1 MTVSEFLIVRIIP
14 TRPVTATAFR
24 AALNKITITA
34 SDKTVFSAGNDREL
48 GKASGLADEPTDTV
62 APVPPLKVIAGEP
75 PTLQPSIIQHFT
87 IRNNVL
93 GEPELSMA
101 STATAVIVINRAGLT
116 QPDKE
121 YPTPTSYDVSLA
133 LTQDSTEP
141 TVASR
146 QQVVDFNVR
155 IASEHLDTDQLSY
168 ISRAA
173 EVYLSIDVPQA
184 PLDSG
189 TAIYAAAAD
198 GTPPSFTYMVKAIDN
213 VLGKDSPTGATS
225 LEDMK
230 VFLSTAQARQV
241 AAELVNNRLLDPPPT
256 APYPSWDIKLYLK
269 NNVKVFFEDMFTV
282 DTPGGKIKEQT
293 TDQSR
298 TKFEGDRA
306 SYYALRTSDGIQL
319 ANYVYSAIF
328 AIYAEFYSFNAKRA
342 VITIPVEAN
351 AQHSTSVSLPS
362 LSISGTNGAALDPS
376 FTVPAA
382 YFYALTTTH
391 AITQDF
397 DTRMKILLTASSD
410 TLANSLGLAIDQG
423 VLGRKSSA
431 DGLIWRDSSLES
443 VPAVH
448 INELQAIRRIT
459 ALQASVRNALPEQV
473 QPAANASVKKMIIDW
488 LQYIGTDA
496 DLPRKVWYR
505 PENAKEYLTV
515 ILEVIAPG
523 DETLISTILTDLRL
537 PPESGT
543 GLGLVIQN
551 VTDLSNV
558 TEAQWLEF
566 FQRHEGLLPR
576 KYLLGDLKGR
586 VHTLVQDV
594 TKVLFT
600 LPAPQSLGDLPP
612 QLAVPTLA
620 GTLDKD
626 VLVNFLNQSKF
637 SLTDD
642 LDSTKLAQYKAQA
655 LQIFKS
661 EQIASFVTS
670 AVQELWTLYRM
681 TDLTGIS
688 KELRFSYMEA
698 LHARGFTSAE
708 KVKLVGSTQFPLAM
722 VGTVAFP
729 RAGDIFTKADELQSD
744 SGNSDPEPGYTFNPV
759 NSGDLTNCEPPCHL
773 SPFGPFQY
781 LKQLLGLPC
790 GAQTVGD
797 VLATRRGPLSNLI
810 VNASNLDTQ
819 LPVVDIV
826 NENLESLVAD
836 LTANSGAIH
845 NTDNAGLTSI
855 DVQSVAPL
863 VVPAGLTEDGILKAL
878 PQHSSPHLPQDQPGV
893 YTALASSVAGPDLP
907 YSQSLD
913 ISRNYL
919 STLGTSRF
927 DVMRVFHR
935 DTTEFAPDASKEPA
949 EFQKSLWRL
958 PVRYDIALEY
968 LRISPEEASSVYGGK
983 MTSTLAMELLGVPL
997 HGNKESSTRLLQV
1010 SSFMSQA
1017 GITYCEFLELYKSGF
1032 VQFDA
1037 GEAYTDYPECLPCC
1051 EEAVVISFPGER
1063 SQAGEL
1069 LKLLIFIRL
1078 WKSLR
1083 RPCGERVTMN
1093 VLADIC
1099 KVLKLFTDTNVNP
1112 DFLRQLASLLMLRD
1126 FWSLPWAE
1134 KKATASQDD
1143 QPDARTTLLSIW
1155 SGKGTETDGFQ
1166 WSVEAI
1172 FSAIE
1177 KHAGQHY
1184 KCLKRSASW
1193 KKLIASN
1200 LDDLAELAG
1209 FIESKWYSTPTCT
1222 IRFVEILTKLY
1233 ASNFTVGEIF
1243 FLFTTRKHLRADDP
1257 FPFTEDDESLD
1268 DPFNVSEDDEKYGLW
1283 ALRRKLL
1290 HVEVCDEEAECWSWQ
1305 KIESTLEELGYH
1317 AHEELFS
1324 LQFLG
1329 EHFFPDVL
1337 EECGCDVSHKSRYF
1351 TTTLRN
1357 SSPQIWYP
1365 INHCSPF
1372 SYQSNG
1378 EDRESAQLR
1387 VKLPLRDE
1395 DVLKFLRDTR
1405 QLNPQEASA
1414 AQTLYWQTRAA
1425 LAPFA
1430 LLFTNFNHAAEY
1442 MVQEPCVRRRFHF
1455 FQREVAKFEKRC
1467 KVIARHLHNAVHS
1480 ATESDDAECEC
1491 ADGHE
1496 CDCTGMKAAW
1506 RILLSLIADENEAFS
1521 AWEDPSDAGAP
1532 PTNFQWDFEF
1542 SGGAFAALLGLIGTG
1557 IEGSYSG
1564 SDSSIVWKELRGGL
1578 SAWGDECNYWNTPIP
1593 TVLPDLSLQ
1602 QSDEQSTL
1610 ISFKNGFALDQ
1621 ETGRILS
1628 GGEPFTVVWKG
1639 ELMVEKGGC
1648 YHFGISCNSRHHRDS
1663 HDSDSPHGDR
1673 SFCDCDCEDKKQWA
1687 VKLQRGEKN
1696 WTLLSRGPN
1705 AGGVPEIYS
1714 KQVPL
1719 RPGAYRIT
1727 IVYRQPEP
1735 DFDDDDDLSK
1745 FHTGV
1750 RISYKGPDTHECPKE
1765 VPVSALYIQSKDGPL
1780 WPQNSLMAG
1789 STRVINSRYIPTL
1802 RDIRRTYQRAFKSV
1816 LFAHRFC
1823 LSACL
1828 SHCEGESELG
1838 YLLSNQESF
1847 QGTSYYWDA
1856 ETGTYKVHHATFNF
1870 NFLPVTDAYL
1880 PPSVDDDQRVQPSE
1894 KRQTALFDWFER
1906 IFDYTVL
1913 RSEVRSICEPALWI
1927 FFHHVTFDS
1936 PQRVDQLLRYL
1947 GVEIKLAPLVLEYFA
1962 PPPDGLFK
1970 ISDSQNL
1977 TVLGD
1982 ERWATRAW
1990 KAKRWL
1996 DHVQRSFYAPIIEL
2010 ALCRPAL
2017 WSASPDP
2024 NAPVDGLAGN
2034 INLTRFVQR
2043 SCLGKTDAETRLRE
2057 VVGLSNGLRHR
2068 ARHAL
2073 LQFLRFNGKSAE
2085 EISDYLLLDVFVDIG
2100 ETTTRV
2106 NDLVDAAQRF
2116 VQRAILGLEAEF
2128 LLDAETLK
2136 RWECEFSTFEKWQAR
2151 QRRLWYN
2158 ENWLQW
2164 DEAKK
2169 WSKSEGYQSLDKA
2182 LVSGITTVATLAENM
2197 NWDGTSSFPAQPG
2210 KEPLPSAQASVLQV
2224 QRQALDEGLSL
2235 MGRPDRSAMP
2245 TWLAPVQPINSAR
2258 PPERNPNPPGGGPP
2272 RFEAESPDENS
2283 EEADAIRSGDGE
2295 GEPSPTT
2302 ITPTSLDESLPGASS
2317 LKSIPLWVQA
2327 ALRLGVRFIRVAASS
2342 VPIAL
2347 PYSKRTEQ
2355 PPVCCECGQHHEPTI
2370 DEYYFWL
2377 EDNLRFDPADI
2388 AASQNADLHDNVPG
2402 VSGST
2407 GNTPQIDPR
2416 TIQADPTSD
2425 WDAPT
2430 PKMLHWESEPL
2441 VHLRWMRVHRGV
2453 LQDSRRSTEGI
2464 PFADADLDALFLD
2477 LRGRS
2482 FDSLLF
2488 NVKKNDTST
2497 GFRFDIATDTAI
2509 PIPEPVPS
2517 PPPPALPIL
2526 QVLVDELAAFP
2537 YFLYYNGGMPLV
2549 PVGTFG
2555 ASMVIAASLR
2565 TDCRYQAATYWLKL
2579 VYDPL
2584 SRDNTWMQ
2592 CPTLSSSAA
2601 QSAFV
2606 LDDDG
2611 SKSSD
2616 LFSSTAALGEILQA
2630 AGESEV
2636 SARAERGR
2644 LPQDSTCC
2652 RTAPVKHAK
2661 ATGRAVTMEY
2671 VETLIAWADSFRC
2684 LNSLEADQ
2692 QADTLLSVA
2701 AKVLGKKPKAV
2712 AAVDLTR
2719 GKMTLTSFQ
2728 SSQPPLNPRLM
2739 RLFDA
2744 VDDGLSMVRAG
2755 INKRRLCNGAIGRD
2769 RATWGSHRRFDTRS
2783 AFQPSM
2789 GDGGCDGLCVY
2800 SCSQTY
2806 RYSSILPKAFQW
2818 TAIVKSTGAAL
2829 LSAIE
2834 KADSE
2839 ALSSIRT
2846 AQERQITELSLDISK
2861 NQYRAA
2867 DWDVQALDKQMQGAL
2882 TRLQYYQKLISDG
2895 LNFSEMGYLFGTEAS
2910 MASRTSANV
2919 SDGVGQG
2926 MASVPDMW
2934 VGVAGVAGSPLQ
2946 FQQMPMGV
2954 KMGTGFAAAARILNT
2969 VADISSSNAGMQNTQ
2984 GGWDRRAQEWQ
2995 HQCDVI
3001 TYEIQQI
3008 KRQRLAARRRL
3019 EVSRRELNNTERRI
3033 EHQAEVQDFLRDKFS
3048 KYELYLYLQQEN
3060 SALYSKTFS
3069 AAVEV
3074 AREAQ
3079 LAAGYELGD
3088 PSLDI
3093 IPAAATVWDSLHSG
3107 LLAGE
3112 KLEVAVQSLDRAY
3125 MSKNCREYELAKH
3138 ISLRLHFPASF
3149 VMLKTTGCC
3158 EVDIPEWLFDLD
3170 YPGHYMRRIKT
3181 VSLTIP
3187 CVAGPYTGIHCKLQ
3201 QLQSSIRQRPQMET
3215 CGDCCC
3221 KGKDKTETAPGV
3233 CIHDPAVATRYAGT
3247 EAIATSTG
3255 QNDSGLFEVSF
3266 ADTRY
3271 LPFEYSGAVSRW
3283 RLELP
3288 RENNQFD
3295 FDSLSDVII
3304 HINFTAREG
3313 GPEFQ
3318 RQRQQVAQKHLPADG
3333 LRFFDIR
3340 HEMQEAWSA
3349 LKRNEKCEGCLWKAK
3364 CRPGECDLKC
3374 ACESKSGGRAHGDC
3388 DDGRSHRGREHDSHH
3403 SGGEEHRK
3411 HPHGREVERRRG
3423 AHHQQ
3428 RRHKKRSF
3436 ELELSRQMFP
3446 FATACHTIVVTGAH
3460 VLIDIKDCDGD
3471 ALEVFHMVYV
3481 PPHKLADCPDTK
3493 KVPFVRTAG
3502 GLWRGNV
3509 QFAEPIVVPDLGPR
3523 EARGLTKGSIGTF
3536 EVPCEL
3542 QNVCKAWLLCD
3553 YEVLKKEEGCSLQA
3567 RC

>member
-1 MTVSEFLIVRIIP
+1 MTNSEFLIVRIIP
-14 TRPVTATAFR
+14 TRPVTASAFR

-34 SDKTVFSAGNDREL
+34 SDKTVFNAGNDRAL
-48 GKASGLADEPTDTV
+48 GKATGLADQPIDAVT
-62 APVPPLKVIAGEP
+62 PIPPLKVVAGEP
-75 PTLQPSIIQHFT
+75 PTLQPSIIQHFS
-87 IRNNVL
+87 IKNNEL
-93 GEPELSMA
+93 IPELSMS
-101 STATAVIVINRAGLT
+101 STATAVVVINRAGLT

-121 YPTPTSYDVSLA
+121 YPTPTSYDVSLT
-133 LTQDSTEP
+133 LTQDSTQP

-146 QQVVDFNVR
+146 QQVVDFNVQ
-155 IASEHLDTDQLSY
+155 ISNEHLVTDQLSY

-184 PLDSG
+184 PLDLG

-225 LEDMK
+225 LENMK
-230 VFLSTAQARQV
+230 VYLSTAQARQV
-241 AAELVNNRLLDPPPT
+241 AAELVNNRLLDPPPI
-256 APYPSWDIKLYLK
+256 APYPSWNSVLYLEK
-269 NNVKVFFEDMFTV
+269 NDRVFFEDMFTV
-282 DTPGGKIKEQT
+282 DTPGGQIANQT

-328 AIYAEFYSFNAKRA
+328 AIYAEFYSFNAQRA
-342 VITIPVEAN
+342 VITIPVKAN

-362 LSISGTNGAALDPS
+362 MPLSGTNGAALAPS

-410 TLANSLGLAIDQG
+410 SLGNSLGLAIDQG
-423 VLGRKSSA
+423 VLGQKSSA

-448 INELQAIRRIT
+448 INQLQAIRRIA
-459 ALQASVRNALPEQV
+459 ALQASVRDTLPELV
-473 QPAANASVKKMIIDW
+473 QPEANTSVKKMITDW
-488 LQYIGTDA
+488 LQFIGTDA
-496 DLPRKVWYR
+496 DLPQKVWYR
-505 PENAKEYLTV
+505 PENAKDYLTV
-515 ILEVIAPG
+515 ILEVIVPG

-558 TEAQWLEF
+558 TETQWLEF
-566 FQRHEGLLPR
+566 FQRHDGLLPR

-600 LPAPQSLGDLPP
+600 SPAPQSLGDLPP
-612 QLAVPTLA
+612 QLAIPTLA

-626 VLVNFLNQSKF
+626 VLVNFLNQSNF

-642 LDSTKLAQYKAQA
+642 LDDTKLTQYKAQA

-698 LHARGFTSAE
+698 LHARGFTSVE

-722 VGTVAFP
+722 AGTVAFP
-729 RAGDIFTKADELQSD
+729 RAGDIFTKADALQSD
-744 SGNSDPEPGYTFNPV
+744 SGNTDPEPGYTFSPV

-797 VLATRRGPLSNLI
+797 VLATRRGPLSNLM
-810 VNASNLDTQ
+810 VNASNMDTQ
-819 LPVVDIV
+819 LPVVDLV
-826 NENLESLVAD
+826 NENLESLVSN
-836 LTANSGAIH
+836 LTANTGAIY

-855 DVQSVAPL
+855 DVQSIEPL
-863 VVPAGLTEDGILKAL
+863 VIPAGLTEDGILKAL
-878 PQHSSPHLPQDQPGV
+878 PQHSSPHLPQDQPVV

-927 DVMRVFHR
+927 DVMRLFHR

-949 EFQKSLWRL
+949 EFQRFLWRL

-968 LRISPEEASSVYGGK
+968 LGVSPEEASSVYGGN
-983 MTSTLAMELLGVPL
+983 MTSALAMELLGMSL
-997 HGNKESSTRLLQV
+997 RGNEESSTRLLQV
-1010 SSFMSQA
+1010 SDFISQA
-1017 GITYCEFLELYKSGF
+1017 GITYCEFLELQKCGF
-1032 VQFDA
+1032 VQFNA
-1037 GEAYTDYPECLPCC
+1037 GEVYKDYPECLPCC
-1051 EEAVVISFPGER
+1051 DEDVVISFPGER

-1078 WKSLR
+1078 WKNLR
-1083 RPCGERVTMN
+1083 RPCGATVTMN

-1099 KVLKLFTDTNVNP
+1099 KMLKLFTDTNVNP
-1112 DFLRQLASLLMLRD
+1112 DFLRQFASLLMLHN
-1126 FWSLPWAE
+1126 FWCLPWAE
-1134 KKATASQDD
+1134 EQATASQID

-1155 SGKGTETDGFQ
+1155 SGNGTDTDGFQ
-1166 WSVEAI
+1166 WAVEAI
-1172 FSAIE
+1172 FSGIE
-1177 KHAGQHY
+1177 KHAVQHY
-1184 KCLKRSASW
+1184 KCPKRFASW

-1200 LDDLAELAG
+1200 LDALAELAG
-1209 FIESKWYSTPTCT
+1209 FVESKWYSTPTCT

-1233 ASNFTVGEIF
+1233 ASNFTVGEIL

-1257 FPFTEDDESLD
+1257 FPFTGDDESLD
-1268 DPFNVSEDDEKYGLW
+1268 DPFNVPEDDENHGLW

-1290 HVEVCDEEAECWSWQ
+1290 EVEVCNADAECWSWY
-1305 KIESTLEELGYH
+1305 KIESTLEELGYRPQ
-1317 AHEELFS
+1317 EELFS
-1324 LQFLG
+1324 LQYLA
-1329 EHFFPDVL
+1329 EHFFPEIL
-1337 EECGCDVSHKSRYF
+1337 EECGGDVSRKSRYF
-1351 TTTLRN
+1351 TTALRN

-1378 EDRESAQLR
+1378 GDRELAQLR

-1395 DVLKFLRDTR
+1395 DVLKFLRETR
-1405 QLNPQEASA
+1405 QLNDQEASA
-1414 AQTLYWQTRAA
+1414 VQTLYWQARAA

-1442 MVQEPCVRRRFHF
+1442 MVQEPCVRKRFNF
-1455 FQREVAKFEKRC
+1455 FTKEVAKFKKRC
-1467 KVIARHLHNAVHS
+1467 RVIARHLH
-1480 ATESDDAECEC
+1480 D
-1491 ADGHE
+1491 
-1496 CDCTGMKAAW
+1496 
-1506 RILLSLIADENEAFS
+1506 
-1521 AWEDPSDAGAP
+1521 
-1532 PTNFQWDFEF
+1532 
-1542 SGGAFAALLGLIGTG
+1542 
-1557 IEGSYSG
+1557 
-1564 SDSSIVWKELRGGL
+1564 
-1578 SAWGDECNYWNTPIP
+1578 
-1593 TVLPDLSLQ
+1593 
-1602 QSDEQSTL
+1602 
-1610 ISFKNGFALDQ
+1610 
-1621 ETGRILS
+1621 TGRVLS
-1628 GGEPFTVVWKG
+1628 GGEPFNAIWKG

-1648 YHFGISCNSRHHRDS
+1648 YHFAISCNCRHDGDS
-1663 HDSDSPHGDR
+1663 HDHESHHAQDSHQDNWSYCQCG
-1673 SFCDCDCEDKKQWA
+1673 CEANKQWA
-1687 VKLQRGEKN
+1687 VKLRRGDKN
-1696 WTLLSRGPN
+1696 WNLLSRGPN
-1705 AGGVPEIYS
+1705 PEGVPETYS
-1714 KQVPL
+1714 KQIPL
-1719 RPGAYRIT
+1719 RAGAYRIT

-1745 FHTGV
+1745 IHTGV
-1750 RISYKGPDTHECPKE
+1750 KFSYKGPDTHECLEE
-1765 VPVSALYIQSKDGPL
+1765 VPVSALYIHCKDGPL
-1780 WPQNSLMAG
+1780 WPQESLMAG
-1789 STRVINSRYIPTL
+1789 STQVINSRYIPTL

-1823 LSACL
+1823 LSACI

-1838 YLLSNQESF
+1838 YLLNNQESF
-1847 QGTSYYWDA
+1847 QGSSYYWDT
-1856 ETGTYKVHHATFNF
+1856 ETGTYKVHHVDFNF

-1880 PPSVDDDQRVQPSE
+1880 PPSVDEDQRVEPTQ

-1936 PQRVDQLLRYL
+1936 PQKVDQLLRYL
-1947 GVEIKLAPLVLEYFA
+1947 GMEIKLAPLVLEYFA

-1977 TVLGD
+1977 TALGD
-1982 ERWATRAW
+1982 ERWATRVW
-1990 KAKRWL
+1990 KSKRWL
-1996 DHVQRSFYAPIIEL
+1996 DHIQRSFYAPITEL

-2024 NAPVDGLAGN
+2024 NEPVDGLAGN

-2057 VVGLSNGLRHR
+2057 VVGLSNGLRLR

-2085 EISDYLLLDVFVDIG
+2085 EISDYLLLDVSVDIG

-2106 NDLVDAAQRF
+2106 NDLVVAAQRF

-2128 LLDAETLK
+2128 PVDAETLK
-2136 RWECEFSTFEKWQAR
+2136 TWECEFSTFEKWQAR
-2151 QRRLWYN
+2151 QRRIWYY

-2164 DEAKK
+2164 DEAKRL
-2169 WSKSEGYQSLDKA
+2169 SKSEGYQSLDKA
-2182 LVSGITTVATLAENM
+2182 FVSGITTVATLAENM
-2197 NWDGTSSFPAQPG
+2197 NWAGTGALPAQPG
-2210 KEPLPSAQASVLQV
+2210 REPLPSAHAFVLAA

-2235 MGRPDRSAMP
+2235 MGQPDRSAMP
-2245 TWLAPVQPINSAR
+2245 TWLAPVQPINSAG
-2258 PPERNPNPPGGGPP
+2258 PPERTPNPPRETP
-2272 RFEAESPDENS
+2272 RLTAGSPDQSS
-2283 EEADAIRSGDGE
+2283 EEAEVTRTGDGE
-2295 GEPSPTT
+2295 GEQSTT
-2302 ITPTSLDESLPGASS
+2302 AITPTSLDDTLPGASS

-2355 PPVCCECGQHHEPTI
+2355 PPLCCDCGHRHEPTI

-2377 EDNLRFDPADI
+2377 EDNLRFDPTNI

-2430 PKMLHWESEPL
+2430 AELLHWKSEPL
-2441 VHLRWMRVHRGV
+2441 VHLRWMKVHRGV

-2464 PFADADLDALFLD
+2464 PLADADLDALFLD

-2488 NVKKNDTST
+2488 NVKRNDTST

-2517 PPPPALPIL
+2517 PPPAALPISQIL
-2526 QVLVDELAAFP
+2526 INNLAAFP
-2537 YFLYYNGGMPLV
+2537 YFLYYKGGMPLV

-2555 ASMVIAASLR
+2555 ASMVIASSLR
-2565 TDCRYQAATYWLKL
+2565 ADCQYQASTYWLKL

-2592 CPTLSSSAA
+2592 CPTLSSSAG
-2601 QSAFV
+2601 QRILV
-2606 LDDDG
+2606 LDEDD

-2616 LFSSTAALGEILQA
+2616 LFSSTAALVKILQA
-2630 AGESEV
+2630 EGESEV
-2636 SARAERGR
+2636 SALAERGR
-2644 LPQDSTCC
+2644 FPQDSTCC
-2652 RTAPVKHAK
+2652 RTAPVKLAK
-2661 ATGRAVTMEY
+2661 ATGRAVTMDY

-2701 AKVLGKKPKAV
+2701 ARILGKKPKDV
-2712 AAVDLTR
+2712 AAVDLTS
-2719 GKMTLTSFQ
+2719 GKMNLTAFQ
-2728 SSQPPLNPRLM
+2728 SSQPPLNPKLL

-2744 VDDGLSMVRAG
+2744 VGDGLSMVRAG
-2755 INKRRLCNGAIGRD
+2755 INKRRLRNGALGWD
-2769 RATWGSHRRFDTRS
+2769 RATWGSHRRFDTGPV
-2783 AFQPSM
+2783 FQPAM
-2789 GDGGCDGLCVY
+2789 GDRGCDGLCVF

-2818 TAIVKSTGAAL
+2818 TAIVKATGAAL

-2834 KADSE
+2834 KADAE

-2846 AQERQITELSLDISK
+2846 AQERQMTELGLDIAK

-2969 VADISSSNAGMQNTQ
+2969 VGDISSSNAGMQNTQ
-2984 GGWDRRAQEWQ
+2984 GSWDRRTQEWQ

-3019 EVSRRELNNTERRI
+3019 EVSRRELDNTERNI
-3033 EHQAEVQDFLRDKFS
+3033 EHQAEAQDFLRDKFS

-3060 SALYSKTFS
+3060 AALYNKTFT

-3079 LAAGYELGD
+3079 QAAAYELGD
-3088 PSLDI
+3088 PSLDL
-3093 IPAAATVWDSLHSG
+3093 IPSAASVWDSLHSG
-3107 LLAGE
+3107 LVAGE
-3112 KLEVAVQSLDRAY
+3112 KLELAVQSLDRAY
-3125 MSKNCREYELAKH
+3125 MNKNCREYELAKH

-3149 VMLKTTGCC
+3149 VMLATTGCC

-3181 VSLTIP
+3181 VSLTMP
-3187 CVAGPYTGIHCKLQ
+3187 CLAGPYTGIHCKLQ

-3215 CGDCCC
+3215 CSDCCC
-3221 KGKDKTETAPGV
+3221 AGKGKAETPSGA
-3233 CIHDPAVATRYAGT
+3233 CIHDPCVATRYAGT

-3288 RENNQFD
+3288 LENNQFD
-3295 FDSLSDVII
+3295 FDSLSDVIM
-3304 HINFTAREG
+3304 HISFTAREG

-3318 RQRQQVAQKHLPADG
+3318 RQRQEVAQKHLPADG

-3340 HEMQEAWSA
+3340 HEMQEAWSV
-3349 LKRNEKCEGCLWKAK
+3349 LKRNEKCTG
-3364 CRPGECDLKC
+3364 
-3374 ACESKSGGRAHGDC
+3374 SGT
-3388 DDGRSHRGREHDSHH
+3388 
-3403 SGGEEHRK
+3403 
-3411 HPHGREVERRRG
+3411 
-3423 AHHQQ
+3423 
-3428 RRHKKRSF
+3428 
-3436 ELELSRQMFP
+3436 LELYVANFSVII
-3446 FATACHTIVVTGAH
+3446 TVS
-3460 VLIDIKDCDGD
+3460 
-3471 ALEVFHMVYV
+3471 VYR
-3481 PPHKLADCPDTK
+3481 H
-3493 KVPFVRTAG
+3493 
-3502 GLWRGNV
+3502 
-3509 QFAEPIVVPDLGPR
+3509 
-3523 EARGLTKGSIGTF
+3523 
-3536 EVPCEL
+3536 
-3542 QNVCKAWLLCD
+3542 
-3553 YEVLKKEEGCSLQA
+3553 
-3567 RC
+3567 